1 MLRVI
6 IQNLLLLALPTALY
20 FAYTAVARSRAAAAG
35 QVKPGW
41 EQGPWFWLAVAG
53 VGLMALSLASLALL
67 GDHETTG
74 VYIPPHVE
82 GGKIIP
88 GRLK

>member
-1 MLRVI
+1 MLRII
-6 IQNLLLLALPTALY
+6 IQNLLLLVLPTVLY
-20 FAYTAVARSRAAAAG
+20 FAYTTVARSRAAAAG

-41 EQGPWFWLAVAG
+41 EQGPWFWLAIAG

-74 VYIPPHVE
+74 VYEPPHVE
-82 GGKIIP
+82 DGEIIP